1 MKLPHF
7 IKKINISNWFWQF
20 LISSIPTF
28 FCWFLKIWTHSSSF
42 EYWNNLIERT
52 RLQKNSEIIALEF
65 HAVMKICIRAI
76 HVNIFFRFTTLQI
89 KVGEKREKK
98 FWWPYLLICWLI
110 SCFFIIQSSKS
121 RLNSEKIC
129 FSRFLSFIYILNS
142 ADLVMSERI
151 EKLRIFSA
159 FSKSVFGTSNIESV
173 YFEIRK
179 QLFKN
184 WFEYE
189 W

>member
-7 IKKINISNWFWQF
+7 LQKKNKYFQLILTIFNFLDSNF
-20 LISSIPTF
+20 F

-89 KVGEKREKK
+89 KVGEKKGEEILMTLPQLI
-98 FWWPYLLICWLI
+98 WWLK
-110 SCFFIIQSSKS
+110 SCFFI
-121 RLNSEKIC
+121 LNSVFKKSFEFGKNNM
-129 FSRFLSFIYILNS
+129 FFTFLSFIYILNS

-151 EKLRIFSA
+151 EKLRFFSA
-159 FSKSVFGTSNIESV
+159 FSKSVFGTSNFESF

-179 QLFKN
+179 KTF
-184 WFEYE
+184 
-189 W
+189 